1 MFIMVVY
8 VFLDQVSG
16 KHKTIHQADRH
27 TTTRAEQ
34 NNDPVLWKPDK
45 SDAIGINAMR
55 PRQNGGHFAD
65 DISSAFFFMKVFEFR
80 LKSGSN

>member
-16 KHKTIHQADRH
+16 KHKTIPQQADRH
-27 TTTRAEQ
+27 TTTHAEQ

-45 SDAIGINAMR
+45 SDAIGINALR
-55 PRQNGGHFAD
+55 PRQNGRHFAD
-65 DISSAFFFMKVFEFR
+65 DISSAFFEWKC
-80 LKSGSN
+80 LNSD